1 MDSKKLIKRILNDTY
16 KNLDEYSKDL
26 IRSCDF
32 EVIFKDLYIIEKNTG
47 NKKTLEHLEDCE
59 SLPSFEAQ
67 EQEYILKKVNLDN
80 SFKNIIEIVIS
91 SEASERGYILK
102 VDDNYK
108 VIMPNR
114 YMTYEHRERILE
126 WTELSEEEL
135 DKKLEDFYEVV
146 DKGSED
152 LKKLDSMEYCN
163 FMIYTDVF
171 MDLDVIENIVE
182 RDNDMIIIWIH
193 PLYLFSSEIVIKGII
208 AYELSSYN
216 NKIIEEYY
224 REIIE
229 YCKEYKKL
237 LGKNL
242 NILKKIRDIA
252 LKSNDKE
259 AINLINEI
267 EGM

>member
-1 MDSKKLIKRILNDTY
+1 MDSKKLIKKILIDTY

-47 NKKTLEHLEDCE
+47 KKKTLEHLEDCE

-67 EQEYILKKVNLDN
+67 ERKYILKKVNLDN
-80 SFKNIIEIVIS
+80 YFKNIIEIFIS
-91 SEASERGYILK
+91 SEASENGYIFK
-102 VDDNYK
+102 VDENYK
-108 VIMPNR
+108 VIIPSKF
-114 YMTYEHRERILE
+114 MTYEHRERILE

-135 DKKLEDFYEVV
+135 DKKLEDFYEIV
-146 DKGSED
+146 DKEIEN
-152 LKKLDSMEYCN
+152 LKKLDGMEYYN
-163 FMIYTDVF
+163 FVIYADVF

-182 RDNDMIIIWIH
+182 RDSDMTIIWIH
-193 PLYLFSSEIVIKGII
+193 PLYLFSSEIVIRGII

-216 NKIIEEYY
+216 KKIIEKYY

-237 LGKNL
+237 SNKNL